1 VTVIREVQNEE
12 LLFQDKKKKKALREA
27 TREQEAAR
35 GSEAGEKENTLDEGR
50 VKVEKIGSARF
61 Y

>member
-1 VTVIREVQNEE
+1 MREVQNEE
-12 LLFQDKKKKKALREA
+12 LLFQDKKKKRAAR
-27 TREQEAAR
+27 EAAR
-35 GSEAGEKENTLDEGR
+35 EREGKIEEALGEGR